1 MDDRGRVYY
10 VDHNTRTTT
19 WQRPTLESVRDFE
32 QWQSQRSQL
41 QGALQQFNQ
50 RYLYS
55 VSAYGPWVCLIQ
67 NITFYCTP
75 FYYTAFCCISF
86 NCAAFGCIAFHGIVF
101 CFIPFCHTSFY
112 CIFLCYLLL
121 HCILLCC
128 ISLHCVLHSILLHC
142 ILLCYILLHCITG
155 PFIVNL

>member
-1 MDDRGRVYY
+1 MSSTERLFIFIITFGGSWERRVDDRGRVYY

-75 FYYTAFCCISF
+75 FYYTAFCCIS
-86 NCAAFGCIAFHGIVF
+86 
-101 CFIPFCHTSFY
+101 
-112 CIFLCYLLL
+112 
-121 HCILLCC
+121 
-128 ISLHCVLHSILLHC
+128 LHCVLHSILLHC